1 MRRTLLTLLAAT
13 AIAAG
18 APAIASA
25 QGWTSIEDRA
35 SQLDQR
41 IFAGIRSGQIT
52 DAEASR
58 LRAEMRDVVRLEQR
72 YAADGFTRDERADLD
87 RRFDMISTRVY
98 AERRDGER
106 ADRGNGRYDNRDGD
120 RADRGNG
127 RYDNRDGARGN
138 RDARWENLNQ
148 RQAAFDQRLR
158 RAVQDRRL
166 TQRQADNLRVE
177 FRRIARL
184 ERDYRRGGLT
194 YQERADL
201 DRRMDNL
208 QTSFRSQVN
217 ANQYGYGYGQA
228 PNLFDFLFGIR

>member
-13 AIAAG
+13 AIAG

-25 QGWTSIEDRA
+25 QAWTSIEDRA

-52 DAEASR
+52 DTEAAR

-72 YAADGFTRDERADLD
+72 YAAGGFTRDERADLD

-98 AERRDGER
+98 AERRDAER
-106 ADRGNGRYDNRDGD
+106 ADRGGDRYDNRDGNRYGD
-120 RADRGNG
+120 RDRG
-127 RYDNRDGARGN
+127 DRGN

-166 TQRQADNLRVE
+166 SQRQADSLRTE
-177 FRRIARL
+177 FRRIARI
-184 ERDYRRGGLT
+184 ERDYRRNGLT
-194 YQERADL
+194 RQERADL
-201 DRRMDNL
+201 DNRMDNL
-208 QTSFRSQVN
+208 QASFRSQIN

>member
-87 RRFDMISTRVY
+87 RRFDMISTRV
-98 AERRDGER
+98 
-106 ADRGNGRYDNRDGD
+106 
-120 RADRGNG
+120 
-127 RYDNRDGARGN
+127 
-138 RDARWENLNQ
+138 
-148 RQAAFDQRLR
+148 
-158 RAVQDRRL
+158 
-166 TQRQADNLRVE
+166 
-177 FRRIARL
+177 
-184 ERDYRRGGLT
+184 
-194 YQERADL
+194 
-201 DRRMDNL
+201 
-208 QTSFRSQVN
+208 
-217 ANQYGYGYGQA
+217 
-228 PNLFDFLFGIR
+228 